1 MDFLVEN
8 EIFDYTKKEICEHAN
23 VSWNTLESFW
33 DRMVKKGIVIPT
45 RKIGKSQMFKLNL
58 ENPVVQKLM
67 EIDEKLVI
75 DSITSMKAEEMIP
88 IRA

>member
-1 MDFLVEN
+1 LDFLVEN

-23 VSWNTLESFW
+23 VSWNTLELFW

>member
-1 MDFLVEN
+1 M
-8 EIFDYTKKEICEHAN
+8 
-23 VSWNTLESFW
+23 ESFW
-33 DRMVKKGIVIPT
+33 DRIVKKRIIIPT

-67 EIDEKLVI
+67 KIDEKLVT

>member
-1 MDFLVEN
+1 MEL
-8 EIFDYTKKEICEHAN
+8 
-23 VSWNTLESFW
+23 FW

-67 EIDEKLVI
+67 EIDEKLVT